1 MALRAVECAVTA
13 GEWETGWMDKR
24 GAFPRRCRVALCAV
38 LREAGRFVIRIC
50 DLLIVVQMAVHA
62 VRLQRADTSFM
73 THRTRDCRVTA
84 RKRKL
89 AGCWNVAPSQVVA
102 VWHCVQSVGNPDAA
116 WFGSAVDW

>member
-84 RKRKL
+84 RKREARRML
-89 AGCWNVAPSQVVA
+89 ERRTIPGRGRVALRAIRWEPGCCVVRI
-102 VWHCVQSVGNPDAA
+102 CR
-116 WFGSAVDW
+116 